1 MPFAA
6 GLESDNLTPSIN
18 GSSLL
23 GELKSLFED
32 ERLASFKLD
41 LENVNLNMKKS
52 VSALEYKSGD
62 TPLAPLS
69 DDDEIYLRG

>member
-6 GLESDNLTPSIN
+6 GLEYDNLTPSIN